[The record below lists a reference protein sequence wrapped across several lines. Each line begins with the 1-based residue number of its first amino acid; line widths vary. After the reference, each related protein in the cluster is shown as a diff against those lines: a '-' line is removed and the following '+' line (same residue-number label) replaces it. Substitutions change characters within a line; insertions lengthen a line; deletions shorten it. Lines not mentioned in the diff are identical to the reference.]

1 MNDRVVKIAPVRKYL
16 HVNAPVTHA
25 FDVFTVRIGRWWP
38 RSHHLGATFADAFI
52 EPRRG
57 GYWYEVA
64 KDGARTNVGEV
75 RVWEPPHRFVVS
87 WNVNA
92 KWQSDATV
100 ASEVEVRFVASG
112 NGTLVELEHR
122 NFEVL
127 GPEGGESMRN
137 DVNGGW
143 PAILDLYKQEVERS
157 A

>member
-1 MNDRVVKIAPVRKYL
+1 M
-16 HVNAPVTHA
+16 
-25 FDVFTVRIGRWWP
+25 
-38 RSHHLGATFADAFI
+38 RSFSMKLI
-52 EPRRG
+52 
-57 GYWYEVA
+57 
-64 KDGARTNVGEV
+64 
-75 RVWEPPHRFVVS
+75 VVS